1 MKYTLFFFAAFF
13 VIISPTFGELTSQ
26 DLDKIRLIVKEEVSE
41 VETRLRAE
49 IAESEKRLRAEITE
63 SEKRLRAEIAKS
75 ESNMKDYVD
84 TKFEG
89 VNAKFESVD
98 KRLALVVGFVSALI
112 ILIVVTVG
120 IPQIIIAWRGKNER
134 EQDKKIEELSREIEA
149 LKQRHIVSP

>member
-49 IAESEKRLRAEITE
+49 IAESEKRLRAEI
-63 SEKRLRAEIAKS
+63 AKS
-75 ESNMKDYVD
+75 ESNMKGYVD
-84 TKFEG
+84 LKFEG
-89 VNAKFESVD
+89 VNQQ
-98 KRLALVVGFVSALI
+98 LTLVVGFVSALI

-120 IPQIIIAWRGKNER
+120 IPQIIIAWRGKSER
-134 EQDKKIEELSREIEA
+134 SQDKKIEELSREIEA
-149 LKQRHIVSP
+149 LKQKHIISP

>member
-41 VETRLRAE
+41 SEERLRAE
-49 IAESEKRLRAEITE
+49 IAESEKRLRAEIE
-63 SEKRLRAEIAKS
+63 KS
-75 ESNMKDYVD
+75 ESNMKGYVD
-84 TKFEG
+84 LKFEG
-89 VNAKFESVD
+89 VNTKFEGID
-98 KRLALVVGFVSALI
+98 QQLTLVVGFVSALI

>member
-41 VETRLRAE
+41 SEERLGAE
-49 IAESEKRLRAEITE
+49 IAESEKRLRAEIE
-63 SEKRLRAEIAKS
+63 KS
-75 ESNMKDYVD
+75 ESNMKGYVD
-84 TKFEG
+84 LKFEG
-89 VNAKFESVD
+89 VDQQLN
-98 KRLALVVGFVSALI
+98 LVVGFVSALI

-134 EQDKKIEELSREIEA
+134 EQDQKIEELSREIEA